1 MLKTQLKRF
10 YRWKYSGW
18 IVIPVFIGIAWGI
31 YDMMV
36 QQNEFFDGFSC
47 EMLKS
52 FDRGVSVRGH
62 HISELD
68 AEQMWHF
75 NVILDECQ

>member
-1 MLKTQLKRF
+1 MTPLKKF

-18 IVIPVFIGIAWGI
+18 IVIPVFIAIAWGI
-31 YDMMV
+31 YEGMV

-52 FDRGVSVRGH
+52 FDRGISVRGH
-62 HISELD
+62 VISELD
-68 AEQMWHF
+68 EEQREHF
-75 NVILDECQ
+75 NVILNECQ

>member
-1 MLKTQLKRF
+1 MLKTQLRKF

-31 YDMMV
+31 YDLSV

-52 FDRGVSVRGH
+52 FERGISVRGH
-62 HISELD
+62 VISELTLQQR
-68 AEQMWHF
+68 EHF
-75 NVILDECQ
+75 DVILKECQ

>member
-1 MLKTQLKRF
+1 MLRTPLKRF

-18 IVIPVFIGIAWGI
+18 IVIPIIIGIVWGI
-31 YDMMV
+31 YDLSV

-52 FDRGVSVRGH
+52 FDKGISVRGH
-62 HISELD
+62 VISELD
-68 AEQMWHF
+68 AEQMYHF
-75 NVILDECQ
+75 KEILYECQ

>member
-1 MLKTQLKRF
+1 MRTHLKRF

-18 IVIPVFIGIAWGI
+18 IVIPVFIGISWVV
-31 YDMMV
+31 YDNMV

-52 FDRGVSVRGH
+52 FERGISVRGH
-62 HISELD
+62 IISELD
-68 AEQMWHF
+68 EKQSNHF
-75 NVILDECQ
+75 NQILTECQ